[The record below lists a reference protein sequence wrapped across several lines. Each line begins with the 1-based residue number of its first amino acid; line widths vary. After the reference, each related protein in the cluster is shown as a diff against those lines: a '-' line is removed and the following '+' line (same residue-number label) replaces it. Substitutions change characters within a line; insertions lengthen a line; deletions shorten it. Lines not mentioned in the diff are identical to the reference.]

1 MSVAGQHEHLPISR
15 LISHECHQCAGRCPS
30 PGIVKVDEG
39 IIHHDR
45 QHNAVF
51 VKTADQRQPQG
62 QKDLFTGAP
71 AEPLR
76 VPDRTGRIVDIESSL
91 VDGRG
96 NPDIA
101 ALGQLFEP
109 V

>member
-1 MSVAGQHEHLPISR
+1 MGVAGEHKHLPISC
-15 LISHECHQCAGRCPS
+15 LIGHEGHQRAGRRS
-30 PGIVKVDEG
+30 GASVVKVDEG

-45 QHNAVF
+45 QHDAVL
-51 VKTADQRQPQG
+51 VQASNQGQPQG
-62 QKDLFTGAP
+62 QKDLFTSAS

-76 VPDRTGRIVDIESSL
+76 VPDRAGRIVDIESCL
-91 VDGRG
+91 VDGCG
-96 NPDIA
+96 DPDVT